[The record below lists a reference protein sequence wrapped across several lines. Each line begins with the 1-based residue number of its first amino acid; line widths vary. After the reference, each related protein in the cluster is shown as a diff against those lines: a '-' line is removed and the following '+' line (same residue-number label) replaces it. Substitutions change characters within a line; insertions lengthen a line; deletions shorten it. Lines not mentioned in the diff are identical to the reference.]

1 VGLDKLLGSGCYEV
15 DVGAAFKNE
24 AGGLD
29 GIAKAFDT
37 GDAARL
43 HSASI
48 HEQGVELDAAI
59 GGEKTAAAGVEGWV
73 VFKDGYGCFDCIEG
87 RAAAGKDGIAGL
99 KGVANTGLVS
109 GGLLWR
115 NGPCA
120 SVD

>member
-1 VGLDKLLGSGCYEV
+1 LLGTGADEV
-15 DVGAAFKNE
+15 DVGALFKDE
-24 AGGLD
+24 AGSLN

-73 VFKDGYGCFDCIEG
+73 VFKNCDGCFDCIEG
-87 RAAAGKDGIAGL
+87 RAAARKDGIAGF

-109 GGLLWR
+109 GGLQWR